1 MIDSIVEFAV
11 PAILLSATSYSSPD
25 SLNLDFDGCGFSD
38 WLRHAISVLIG
49 NSVFVNG
56 IEISSFH
63 VQIGPIMI
71 NIQTD
76 RKVLHCLFDMFD
88 VILRTQYISDGI

>member
-11 PAILLSATSYSSPD
+11 PAIMLSATSYSSPD

-49 NSVFVNG
+49 
-56 IEISSFH
+56 ISERHRNFFFSCT
-63 VQIGPIMI
+63 
-71 NIQTD
+71 NW
-76 RKVLHCLFDMFD
+76 LHHD
-88 VILRTQYISDGI
+88 